1 MLSVELCGVKL
12 ESPLMLAS
20 GILGVSGKLVGR
32 VKAGAVTMKT
42 LTLESRDGHKNP
54 TILAG
59 DDYLINA
66 VGLSNPGVEEGLKE
80 VDVAASSGMVV
91 IVSISGGTVGDFGK
105 LAMEVSKSKASMIE
119 VNISCPNV
127 EDDLGRPFACTAS
140 DAAAVTKIVKEN
152 SSLPVIVKL
161 SPNVDDIQKIAKSV
175 EDAGADAL
183 CCFNTFGPEEN
194 EFLSNKKGGVSG
206 PKIFKKALM
215 MVSDVASAVKIPV
228 IATGGVTYGKDAI
241 DMLKVGARC
250 VGIGSG
256 VYFRGV
262 DVFEKINSEIKE
274 YMVKNGLKS
283 ISEIQ

>member
-1 MLSVELCGVKL
+1 MLGVELCGVKL
-12 ESPLMLAS
+12 ESPLVLAS
-20 GILGVSGKLVGR
+20 GILGVSGKLVSR
-32 VKAGAVTMKT
+32 FKVGAVTMKT

-66 VGLSNPGVEEGLKE
+66 VGLSNPGVLEGLRE
-80 VDVAASSGMVV
+80 VDVAAESNVV
-91 IVSISGGTVGDFGK
+91 IVSISGGTVADFGK
-105 LAMEVSKSKASMIE
+105 LAEEVSKSKASFIE

-215 MVSDVASAVKIPV
+215 MVSDVAAVVKVPV
-228 IATGGVTYGKDAI
+228 IATGGITYGKDAI
-241 DMLKVGARC
+241 EMLKVGATC

-256 VYFRGV
+256 VYFRGIE
-262 DVFEKINSEIKE
+262 VFDKVNLEIKE
-274 YMVKNGLKS
+274 YMVKKGLKTVG
-283 ISEIQ
+283 EIR